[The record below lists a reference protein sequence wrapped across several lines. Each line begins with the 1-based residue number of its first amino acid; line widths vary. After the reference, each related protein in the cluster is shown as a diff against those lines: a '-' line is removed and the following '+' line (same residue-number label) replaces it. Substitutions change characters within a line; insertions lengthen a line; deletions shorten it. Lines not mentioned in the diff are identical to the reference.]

1 LPLVGSNA
9 PVTIALGEELEDG
22 ERIGAAAE
30 EFVGTE
36 GKRESLPDTPCR
48 FGGSGATRNDA
59 AFDG

>member
-36 GKRESLPDTPCR
+36 GKRE
-48 FGGSGATRNDA
+48 
-59 AFDG
+59 

>member
-1 LPLVGSNA
+1 LPLVRSNA

-36 GKRESLPDTPCR
+36 GKRE
-48 FGGSGATRNDA
+48 
-59 AFDG
+59 